1 MSSIQVEVAGD
12 YSALLKEI
20 ARLENVDTEEAMAAI
35 GEGLRESTVRRFDT
49 STAPDGKKWKTSIR
63 VKEKGGKTLLNRAN
77 LRNSIHTE
85 YDATGMAVGT
95 NSIYAA
101 THQFGDPHRV
111 IRAKKKKRLKFQ
123 VNGQWV
129 SPKKVAVNIPAR
141 PFLGISEEDDQD
153 IRSILDSMMKEK

>member
-101 THQFGDPHRV
+101 THQFGAERT
-111 IRAKKKKRLKFQ
+111 IRAK
-123 VNGQWV
+123 NG
-129 SPKKVAVNIPAR
+129 KYLRFKVGGKWASVPSVHVRIPAR
-141 PFLGISEEDDQD
+141 PFLGVSKEDEEEIRD
-153 IRSILDSMMKEK
+153 ILNEVFEE

>member
-20 ARLENVDTEEAMAAI
+20 ARLEHVDTEEAMAAI
-35 GEGLRESTVRRFDT
+35 GEGLRESAVRRFDT

-63 VKEKGGKTLLNRAN
+63 VKEKGGKTLLNRSN

-111 IRAKKKKRLKFQ
+111 IRAKKKKNLKFQ
-123 VNGQWV
+123 INGQWI
-129 SPKKVAVNIPAR
+129 SKKKVVVNIPAR
-141 PFLGISEEDDQD
+141 PFLGISEEDDED
-153 IRSILDSMMKEK
+153 IRSILDTMMKGK